1 MAKTYIEDD
10 AGDLR
15 QIFEEDV
22 LTWPHVTSRRMFGC
36 PAYIANGALFALLVT
51 RGIVL
56 THLSEVEREALSCV
70 AVVQPFKAGSK
81 TVHRW
86 AQVNIRSIDEIEA
99 VLPYVHIS
107 YQSALAQA
115 TE

>member
-10 AGDLR
+10 VGDLR
-15 QIFEEDV
+15 EKFEETV
-22 LTWPHVTSRRMFGC
+22 LYWDHVVCRRMFGC
-36 PAYIANGALFALLVT
+36 PSYIARGALFALLVT

-56 THLSEVEREALSCV
+56 THLTESEREALSRV
-70 AVVQPFKAGSK
+70 AIVQPFQAGTK

-86 AQVNIRSIDEIEA
+86 AQINIDSTEEIEA

-107 YQSALAQA
+107 YQSALAEA

>member
-1 MAKTYIEDD
+1 VAKTYIEDD

-15 QIFEEDV
+15 EVFEETV
-22 LTWPHVTSRRMFGC
+22 LPWDHVTFRRMFGC
-36 PAYIANGALFALLVT
+36 PAYIARGALFALLVT

-56 THLSEVEREALSCV
+56 THLAESEREALSRV
-70 AVVQPFKAGSK
+70 AVVQPFQAGNK

-86 AQVNIRSIDEIEA
+86 AQINIDSTDEIEA
-99 VLPYVHIS
+99 VLPYVYIS
-107 YQSALAQA
+107 YQSALAEA